1 MLNQFTFQ
9 YHTLELIQNN
19 MNKFIKGTI
28 MCDTIIYDE
37 KLKKPVLKSV
47 NYFDPQSTS
56 KDNNSKAFEGKLLEL
71 MNCSQRTKWHLYK
84 DFKWLKNDHENI
96 ELNLFVKPAI
106 LQVTLDKKPH
116 SDYCDV
122 ILFYFPN
129 NLSNFRLTDTEEIKG
144 ITADEQRIIEN
155 MILQTIDFIGGNIES
170 DIKNWAE
177 LSSHYK
183 QQELE
188 ILRLK
193 ADREKE
199 LSNFSK
205 SIIRHCQRQLEKI
218 AGANGLELKFS
229 DELIE
234 KLKALREV
242 PLSIAD
248 DINKAIQ
255 ISRLKNQQ
263 NEKKQIIIGVTDIAI
278 TLEQEEVKAVEDQT
292 IEIQMRAPYGFLE
305 RIETAMQL
313 LDYQRKPFTGENVG
327 AYMKPTVTKSAIT
340 QYRNS
345 HQQDLIQLLTL
356 HPEKWPLTRNH
367 FKPIKNLLDNQ
378 AMAKKN
384 KRAVND

>member
-1 MLNQFTFQ
+1 MLDQFSFQ

-37 KLKKPVLKSV
+37 KLKRPVLKSI

-56 KDNNSKAFEGKLLEL
+56 KNDNSKAFEGRLLEL
-71 MNCSQRTKWHLYK
+71 MKCSQETKWHHFK
-84 DFKWLKNDHENI
+84 DLKWLNRDLENLEI
-96 ELNLFVKPAI
+96 NLFLKPTI
-106 LQVTLDKKPH
+106 LQVTLDKKTK
-116 SDYCDV
+116 SDYGDV

-144 ITADEQRIIEN
+144 ITADEQRIIEK
-155 MILQTIDFIGGNIES
+155 MILQAIYFIDGTIGSDF
-170 DIKNWAE
+170 KNWTE

-193 ADREKE
+193 AD
-199 LSNFSK
+199 LSVFSK
-205 SIIRHCQRQLEKI
+205 SIIRHCQRQLDKI
-218 AGANGLELKFS
+218 AQTTGLELKFS

-234 KLKALREV
+234 NLKALREV
-242 PLSIAD
+242 PPSIAD
-248 DINKAIQ
+248 DINKALQ
-255 ISRLKNQQ
+255 ICRLKNQQ
-263 NEKKQIIIGVTDIAI
+263 KGKKQIVIGVTDIVI
-278 TLEQEEVKAVEDQT
+278 TMEQEELIAAEEQT

-384 KRAVND
+384 KKAVND